1 MSPPVTFED
10 WSEQLYLEVRRFL
23 VERTGFARW
32 LVNNAHLFGGLEA
45 IREVQ
50 LLLGVHAR
58 PHKTLRLIFPRFNG
72 DRYQPFLLRDNS
84 LEKSRA
90 WRHAHAQMN
99 YSFEMGVDPLCPNGP
114 RRGLAWAAMEAGE
127 CYYHHDAEKLGNQ
140 VVTVGTISAKSA
152 NPSAHEPM
160 GLKSFYYVPMPPD
173 RPSAPPADEPRCWVA
188 LGLYSPRP
196 GQPVDELPDYPDWA
210 KELWE
215 QPFFQCAAG
224 LLANWDWAFEQ
235 SLHDALRALGS
246 AGQHRRGQD
255 QDPHTALLRFVVSQD
270 SPRPQVCWP
279 CEVIAGLKACTL
291 RIPQGLTPCGQSHNL
306 CPGSPIV
313 QILELIVG
321 NYFQAFPTAPRPPLE
336 VAYRREHGVSELAL
350 QNSAP
355 YDHNRLERYWMIRQ
369 GRPPA
374 GRPGGRWGGYGLLL
388 AQRAASRLGGD
399 LRVDFAIPKDN
410 EHGAYWSVTLRWL
423 NS

>member
-1 MSPPVTFED
+1 MSPPVTFEE
-10 WSEQLYLEVRRFL
+10 WSEQLYLEVRQFL
-23 VERTGFARW
+23 VKSTGFARW

-45 IREVQ
+45 LREVQ

-58 PHKTLRLIFPRFNG
+58 PHNTLRLIFPRFNG

-99 YSFEMGVDPLCPNGP
+99 YSFEMGVDPLCPHGP
-114 RRGLAWAAMEAGE
+114 RRGLAWAAMEAGK
-127 CYYHHDAEKLGNQ
+127 CYYHHDADALRDRE
-140 VVTVGTISAKSA
+140 VRVGGMSAKSA

-160 GLKSFYYVPMPPD
+160 GLKSFYYVPMPRVGKD
-173 RPSAPPADEPRCWVA
+173 PSLVV

-196 GQPVDELPDYPDWA
+196 GQPVDKLPGYPEWA

-215 QPFFQCAAG
+215 QPFFRCAAG

-246 AGQHRRGQD
+246 ALPPGGEL
-255 QDPHTALLRFVVSQD
+255 DPHAGLLQFVLAQD
-270 SPRPQVCWP
+270 TSRPQVCWP
-279 CEVIAGLKACTL
+279 CELV
-291 RIPQGLTPCGQSHNL
+291 QGLNALHLEIPNDLVACGGHAP
-306 CPGSPIV
+306 CPGSPIG
-313 QILELIVG
+313 QILELIKD
-321 NYFQAFPTAPRPPLE
+321 NYREACAAAPSPPLE
-336 VAYRREHGVSELAL
+336 VAYRRENGVSELAL
-350 QNSAP
+350 RNSAP
-355 YDHNRLERYWMIRQ
+355 YDEKRLERYWMIRQ

-388 AQRAASRLGGD
+388 AQRAARQLDGD
-399 LRVDFAIPKDN
+399 LRVDFAIPNEN

>member
-1 MSPPVTFED
+1 MSPPVTFEE

-32 LVNNAHLFGGLEA
+32 LVENADLFGGLQA
-45 IREVQ
+45 LREVQ

-58 PHKTLRLIFPRFNG
+58 PYQTLRLIFPRFNG
-72 DRYQPFLLRDNS
+72 DRYQPFLLSDDCLNG
-84 LEKSRA
+84 KPA

-114 RRGLAWAAMEAGE
+114 RRGLAWAAMEAGK
-127 CYYHHDAEKLGNQ
+127 CYYHHNADGLGDQ
-140 VVTVGTISAKSA
+140 EVKVGGISAKSA

-160 GLKSFYYVPMPPD
+160 GLKSFYYVPMPRVGKD
-173 RPSAPPADEPRCWVA
+173 PSLVV
-188 LGLYSPRP
+188 LGLYSPRL

-224 LLANWDWAFEQ
+224 LLANWDRAFEQ
-235 SLHDALRALGS
+235 SLHDALRALGAALPPGGELDAH
-246 AGQHRRGQD
+246 AG
-255 QDPHTALLRFVVSQD
+255 LLRFVVAQG

-279 CEVIAGLKACTL
+279 CEVIRGLVALGL
-291 RIPQGLTPCGQSHNL
+291 RIPQGLTSCGQSHDL

-313 QILELIVG
+313 QIPELIVG
-321 NYFQAFPTAPRPPLE
+321 NYFQAFPTARRPPLE
-336 VAYRREHGVSELAL
+336 VAYRQENGVSELAL
-350 QNSAP
+350 RNSAR
-355 YDHNRLERYWMIRQ
+355 YDEKRLERYWMIRQ

-399 LRVDFAIPKDN
+399 LRVDFAIPKDA
-410 EHGAYWSVTLRWL
+410 EDWAYWSVTLRWRD
-423 NS
+423 N